1 VPRFFKT
8 GSAINDLEQRRDSY
22 DGVGGASIRRSGLN
36 SSFGAATVAS
46 MVAVDRAAADLRRG
60 GFVVI
65 EGPGEAVLAQAAET
79 VTNESLAKLG
89 RLGNGATRLALT
101 ANRARVLDL
110 SAAGSRVVVLPVAN
124 GIDSGAIRWLAD
136 PTCIGRPPLPCAMRL
151 ERAEEGGCLA
161 AAIGLSKLAQLLPAA
176 VCIPLSEGTRA
187 EEDAILGGGD
197 LLRVSVGAIA
207 DYPRLV
213 AETLRPVSE
222 ARLPLAAAEN
232 GRIMGFRPADGSV
245 EQFAILIGEPAANQ
259 PVLCRLHSECFTGD
273 LLGSL
278 RCDCG
283 PQLQR
288 ALRLMGQAGHG
299 VLLYLA
305 HEGRGIGLINKLRA
319 YQLQD
324 DGFDTLDANQHLGFE
339 PDERSYRAAAI
350 MLGHLGVRR
359 VRLLTNNPRKVAAL
373 IEEGIEVTERV
384 PHALPAN
391 PHNRAYLSAKATRAG
406 HLLESEG

>member
-1 VPRFFKT
+1 
-8 GSAINDLEQRRDSY
+8 
-22 DGVGGASIRRSGLN
+22 LN

-65 EGPGEAVLAQAAET
+65 EGPGEAVLAQAAEA
-79 VTNESLAKLG
+79 VTSESLARLG
-89 RLGNGATRLALT
+89 RLGNGATRLVLT
-101 ANRARVLDL
+101 ANRARGLDL
-110 SAAGSRVVVLPVAN
+110 PAAASRVVALPLSN
-124 GIDSGAIRWLAD
+124 GIDSQAIRWLAD
-136 PTCIGRPPLPCAMRL
+136 PTCTGRPPLPHAVHL
-151 ERAEEGGCLA
+151 EGAAEDGCLA

-176 VCIPLSEGTRA
+176 LCTPLPGGMATQR
-187 EEDAILGGGD
+187 DAVAGGGD
-197 LLRVSVGAIA
+197 LLQVKVGAIA
-207 DYPRLV
+207 DYPMLA

-222 ARLPLAAAEN
+222 ARLPLAAAEH
-232 GRIMGFRPADGSV
+232 GRIVGFRPADGSV
-245 EQFAILIGEPAANQ
+245 EQFAILIGDPAAHQ

-288 ALRLMGQAGHG
+288 ALRLMGEVGHG

-339 PDERSYRAAAI
+339 ADERSYRAAAI
-350 MLGHLGVRR
+350 MLGHLGIRR
-359 VRLLTNNPRKVAAL
+359 VRLLTNNPRKMAAL
-373 IEEGIEVTERV
+373 IEEGIEVSERV

-406 HLLESEG
+406 HLLETEG

>member
-1 VPRFFKT
+1 
-8 GSAINDLEQRRDSY
+8 
-22 DGVGGASIRRSGLN
+22 LN

-65 EGPGEAVLAQAAET
+65 EGPADAVLAQAAET
-79 VTNESLAKLG
+79 VTSESLARLG

-110 SAAGSRVVVLPVAN
+110 PAAASQVVALPLSN
-124 GIDSGAIRWLAD
+124 GIDSQAIRWLAD
-136 PTCIGRPPLPCAMRL
+136 PTCTGRPPLPQAMRL
-151 ERAEEGGCLA
+151 EGAAEGSCLA
-161 AAIGLSKLAQLLPAA
+161 AAINLSKLAQLLPAA
-176 VCIPLSEGTRA
+176 LCTPLPGGTA
-187 EEDAILGGGD
+187 AQQNAIAGSGD
-197 LLRVSVGAIA
+197 LLRVKVGAIA
-207 DYPRLV
+207 DYPTLV

-222 ARLPLAAAEN
+222 ARLPLAAAER
-232 GRIMGFRPADGSV
+232 GRIVGFRPADGSV
-245 EQFAILIGEPAANQ
+245 EQFAILIGDPAAHQ
-259 PVLCRLHSECFTGD
+259 PTLCRLHSECFTGD

-288 ALRLMGQAGHG
+288 ALRLMGEAGHG

-339 PDERSYRAAAI
+339 PDERTYRAAAI
-350 MLGHLGVRR
+350 MLGHLGIRS

-373 IEEGIEVTERV
+373 IEEGIEVSERV

-406 HLLESEG
+406 HLLETEG